1 MENINEDV
9 KRFLQKTYSSGYG
22 SGYGYGYGSGS
33 GSGSGYGSGYGYGY
47 GSGAGYG
54 AGSGSGCGS
63 GYGYGSGDV
72 FGDGSGAGSGDV
84 FGDGSGAGSGSGDD
98 DGSGSGS
105 GDGYGIISFC
115 GHNVVVIDGINTV
128 IEKAKGNLGKGFII
142 NGDLTTEK
150 CYVAKIGS
158 LFAHGKTIGEA
169 RRDLAKK
176 VFMSMDID
184 EKIDMFL
191 SEFKIGVKYPAIK
204 FYEWHHIL
212 TGSCEMGRDTF
223 VKEHGID
230 IEKDMFTV
238 NDFIN
243 MTKNEYGKEVI
254 KELAERIY

>member
-9 KRFLQKTYSSGYG
+9 KRFLQKTYRSGD
-22 SGYGYGYGSGS
+22 
-33 GSGSGYGSGYGYGY
+33 
-47 GSGAGYG
+47 
-54 AGSGSGCGS
+54 
-63 GYGYGSGDV
+63 GYGSGDV
-72 FGDGSGAGSGDV
+72 FGDGSGYGS
-84 FGDGSGAGSGSGDD
+84 GSGSGDD
-98 DGSGSGS
+98 DGYGYGDGSGDGYGDGYGDGSGDVFGSGSGSGSGS
-105 GDGYGIISFC
+105 GDDDGYGYGDGSGDGYGDGIISFC

-212 TGSCEMGRDTF
+212 TGSCKMGRDTF

-238 NDFIN
+238 SEFVDL
-243 MTKNEYGKEVI
+243 TKSEYGKEVI
-254 KELAERIY
+254 SELTERIYSE

>member
-9 KRFLQKTYSSGYG
+9 KRFLQKTYSSDDGYGYGDGSGYG
-22 SGYGYGYGSGS
+22 SCSVYGYGYGSGS
-33 GSGSGYGSGYGYGY
+33 GDGSS
-47 GSGAGYG
+47 
-54 AGSGSGCGS
+54 
-63 GYGYGSGDV
+63 SGD
-72 FGDGSGAGSGDV
+72 
-84 FGDGSGAGSGSGDD
+84 
-98 DGSGSGS
+98 
-105 GDGYGIISFC
+105 GIISFC

-142 NGDLTTEK
+142 KGDLTTEK
-150 CYVAKIGS
+150 CYIAKIGS

-212 TGSCEMGRDTF
+212 TGSCKMGRDTF

-238 NDFIN
+238 SEFVHL
-243 MTKNEYGKEVI
+243 TKSEYGKEVI
-254 KELAERIY
+254 SELTERIYSE